1 MCVAFP
7 WQQAVGW
14 RNSPTVGGS
23 LPGGSS
29 GFSHAS
35 LPSKLLL
42 PSPLLMSSLSV
53 RTSAARTFL
62 VSTKPSVPSFSSLL
76 FSPFCPPARS
86 LSRLSFLPLL
96 LFQIKF
102 HSSPPT
108 SLFSLLL
115 FLTPSNNPLIPP
127 PSFLASFL
135 SSVLSFVLPSLHHF
149 LPASSFSPSPALAS
163 GLLSSRLTPR

>member
-86 LSRLSFLPLL
+86 LSRLSFFPLL

-102 HSSPPT
+102 HSSPP
-108 SLFSLLL
+108 LLYL
-115 FLTPSNNPLIPP
+115 
-127 PSFLASFL
+127 
-135 SSVLSFVLPSLHHF
+135 
-149 LPASSFSPSPALAS
+149 ASSFSSHLPTIHSSLHHLFLLLFFPPFCRSCCHPSIIFSQPTLS
-163 GLLSSRLTPR
+163 PPRLLSPPASSHHG